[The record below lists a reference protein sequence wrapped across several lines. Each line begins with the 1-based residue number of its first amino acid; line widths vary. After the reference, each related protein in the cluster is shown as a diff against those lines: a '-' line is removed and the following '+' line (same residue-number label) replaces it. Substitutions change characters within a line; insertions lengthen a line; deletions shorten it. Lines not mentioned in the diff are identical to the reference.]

1 MNAPSSMFM
10 DVADAAIASD
20 ARVSAPVRAIAA
32 RTKAMLPT
40 YFNTPQALDHL
51 LAFANEAEGSDVH
64 IGGEEP
70 IRIRIHGKL
79 TDVTPRPIS
88 SNEAFDLL
96 VQSYGNNQSAEA
108 RIRSG
113 DRVDTS
119 YECSMGE
126 KRTRWRVN
134 ASGRMKRAT
143 PDVRIVLRRITSL
156 PPSVKDV
163 YLDERLIEVATS
175 LTKGM
180 CIVTG
185 PTGSGKS
192 TTLAAILRY
201 RIENPE
207 DHCHIVT
214 LEAPIEYSYDDVVSK
229 NSVVTQIEVG
239 LNLPSFHVGVENALR
254 QDPDVILVG
263 ESRDYETINASLLAA
278 QTGHALYTTSHDNGV
293 ANTMRR
299 MLRAFPEGERDVTQL
314 ELTSALHMVL
324 SQRLVP
330 STDGK
335 RVALR
340 EWMIFEANV
349 KEMVRSADDIYVAT
363 QKALRQ
369 HGKPMIVDAQEYYR
383 QGRISKEEFT
393 KVEQA
398 AKLEGGM

>member
-1 MNAPSSMFM
+1 MSSAPTSLFM
-10 DVADAAIASD
+10 DVSEAAVATDKQVRPAPTAPQS
-20 ARVSAPVRAIAA
+20 RV
-32 RTKAMLPT
+32 KLPT
-40 YFNTPQALDHL
+40 YFNEPRSLDYL
-51 LAFANEAEGSDVH
+51 LAYANEAQGSDIH

-79 TDVTPRPIS
+79 VTVTPRPITAS
-88 SNEAFDLL
+88 EAFDLL
-96 VQSYGNNQSAEA
+96 VQAYGNNQSAES
-108 RIRSG
+108 RIRAG

-119 YECSMGE
+119 YECTMGTN
-126 KRTRWRVN
+126 KSRWRVN

-163 YLDERLIEVATS
+163 YLDDKLIDVATN

-201 RIENPE
+201 RIENPD

-214 LEAPIEYSYDDVVSK
+214 LEAPIEYSYDDVRSK

-239 LNLPSFHVGVENALR
+239 INLKSFAVGVENALR
-254 QDPDVILVG
+254 QDPDIILVG
-263 ESRDYETINASLLAA
+263 ESRDHETINASLLAA

-299 MLRAFPEGERDVTQL
+299 ILRVFPESEREVTQL
-314 ELTSALHMVL
+314 ELSSVLHMVL

-340 EWMIFEANV
+340 EWLVFDSDV
-349 KEMVRSADDIYVAT
+349 KNIVRSADDVYAAT
-363 QKALRQ
+363 QKALREF
-369 HGKPMIVDAQEYYR
+369 GRPMVVDAYEYFK
-383 QGRISKEEFT
+383 QGRISKEEYA
-393 KVEQA
+393 KVEAA
-398 AKLEGGM
+398 AKLEGAV

>member
-1 MNAPSSMFM
+1 MFM
-10 DVADAAIASD
+10 EVEESAIAND
-20 ARVSAPVRAIAA
+20 KRMAAPVRAAA
-32 RTKAMLPT
+32 AKSKITLPN
-40 YFNTPQALDHL
+40 YFNTPQALDYL
-51 LAFANEAEGSDVH
+51 LAFTNEVEGSDIH

-70 IRIRIHGKL
+70 IRVRIHGNL
-79 TDVTPRPIS
+79 VDVTSRAIS

-96 VQSYGNNQSAEA
+96 VQAYGNNQSAEA
-108 RIRSG
+108 RIRAG
-113 DRVDTS
+113 ERVDTS
-119 YECSMGE
+119 YECKMGE
-126 KRTRWRVN
+126 KRSRWRVN

-143 PDVRIVLRRITSL
+143 PDVRIVLRRISSL

-163 YLDERLIEVATS
+163 YLDQRLVDVATT
-175 LTKGM
+175 LQKGM

-201 RIENPE
+201 RIENPA

-214 LEAPIEYSYDDVVSK
+214 LEAPIEYSYDDVVSRH
-229 NSVVTQIEVG
+229 SVVTQIEIG
-239 LNLPSFHVGVENALR
+239 LNLPSFHTGVENALR

-263 ESRDYETINASLLAA
+263 ESRDHETINASLLAA

-299 MLRAFPEGERDVTQL
+299 MLRAFPQAEREVAQL

-340 EWMIFEANV
+340 EWMIFDAEV
-349 KEMVRSADDIYVAT
+349 KNMIRSADDVYVTT
-363 QKALRQ
+363 QKALGKY
-369 HGKPMIVDAQEYYR
+369 GKPMIVDAEEYLR
-383 QGRISKEEFT
+383 QGRISKEEFD
-393 KVEQA
+393 KIELA
-398 AKLEGGM
+398 AKLEGGK

>member
-1 MNAPSSMFM
+1 MFM
-10 DVADAAIASD
+10 DLSEEAVAGDKEIRPAAAAAKLRIA
-20 ARVSAPVRAIAA
+20 
-32 RTKAMLPT
+32 LPT
-40 YFNTPQALDHL
+40 YFNEPRALDHL
-51 LAFANEAEGSDVH
+51 LAYANEVQGSDIH

-70 IRIRIHGKL
+70 IRIRIHGKIV
-79 TDVTPRPIS
+79 DVTTRPIS
-88 SNEAFDLL
+88 TNEAFDLL
-96 VQSYGNNQSAEA
+96 VQAYGNNQSAES
-108 RIRSG
+108 RIRAG
-113 DRVDTS
+113 ERVDTS
-119 YECSMGE
+119 YECTMGE
-126 KRTRWRVN
+126 NRSRWRVN

-143 PDVRIVLRRITSL
+143 PDLRIVLRRITSL

-163 YLDERLIEVATS
+163 YLDASLIDVATN

-201 RIENPE
+201 RIENKD

-214 LEAPIEYSYDDVVSK
+214 LEAPIEYSYDDVQCN

-239 LNLPSFHVGVENALR
+239 INMKSFAVGVENALR
-254 QDPDVILVG
+254 QDPDIILVG
-263 ESRDYETINASLLAA
+263 ESRDHETISASLLAA

-299 MLRAFPEGERDVTQL
+299 ILRVFPESEREVTQL
-314 ELTSALHMVL
+314 ELSSVLHMVL

-340 EWMIFEANV
+340 EWLVFDADV
-349 KEMVRSADDIYVAT
+349 KNMVRSADDVYAAT
-363 QKALRQ
+363 QKALREY
-369 HGKPMIVDAQEYYR
+369 GKPMVVDAQEYFK
-383 QGRISKEEFT
+383 QGRISKEELV
-393 KVEQA
+393 KVEKA